1 MSKTLIDLD
10 DDLLDEATTALG
22 TTTKRDT
29 VNGALRKVVDESR
42 ARRAQAL
49 ENLQRI
55 ADEGGFNFEQYDEL
69 DR

>member
-22 TTTKRDT
+22 TSTKRDT
-29 VNGALRKVVDESR
+29 VNGALRKVVEESR
-42 ARRAQAL
+42 ARRAEAL

-55 ADEGGFNFEQYDEL
+55 ADDGGFNFDVYAEL

>member
-42 ARRAQAL
+42 ARRAEAL

-55 ADEGGFNFEQYDEL
+55 ADEGGFDFDRYEEL